1 MSDTGFRIEHV
12 DYGSASAQL
21 QAVRHPVFIDEQHVP
36 AELEWDELDAPSHHV
51 LALADDGTPIGTGR
65 LTPRRTIGRMAV
77 LREWRGRGVGEALL
91 DALVQRARDLGWPE
105 VTLAAQTHALG
116 FYARA
121 GFLPEG
127 EHFDDAGIDH
137 LLMRLVLEAPGTIG
151 DRRALVAATLG
162 VIANTRRRLVLY
174 SRDLDPGVLDRP
186 EVVEAMR
193 RLATARGEV
202 RILLQDPLT
211 ARQSLAPLIE
221 LGQRLPSLISFRAV
235 EEQVDRG
242 YPSAFMAS
250 DKGGWLFRPLGN
262 RPEGETS
269 VVHRARA
276 RQLLG
281 VFEPF
286 WERAR
291 PCTEFRALGI

>member
-1 MSDTGFRIEHV
+1 MAHGGFRIEHV
-12 DYGSASAQL
+12 EYRAASALL
-21 QAVRHPVFIDEQHVP
+21 QAVRHPVFIDEQQVP
-36 AELEWDELDAPSHHV
+36 AELEWDELDEPSHHV

-77 LREWRGRGVGEALL
+77 VRAWRGQGVGEALL
-91 DALVQRARDLGWPE
+91 QALVQKAREAGWPE

-137 LLMRLVLEAPGTIG
+137 LRMRLALEGPATIV

-162 VIANTRRRLVLY
+162 VIANTSRRLVLY

-186 EVVEAMR
+186 EVVDAFR
-193 RLATARGEV
+193 RLATARAEIRV
-202 RILLQDPLT
+202 LLQDPLA

-221 LGQRLPSLISFRAV
+221 LGQRLPSALSFRAV
-235 EEQVDRG
+235 EEQVDRA

-250 DKGGWLFRPLGN
+250 DRGAWLFRPLGH

-269 VVHRARA
+269 IAHRARA

-281 VFEPF
+281 IFEPF